1 LRNPRQFFE
10 PLAIGAPTPVAEVP
24 FPPSRMIHFFDAS
37 NEKMAAKVPEMLIAA
52 SCSKNFGVYRER
64 VGAAMI
70 IAASSAQAEASYT
83 QLMAVTRAIYSMPP
97 DHGAAIVRM
106 VLTDTDL
113 RADWE
118 TELAGMRN
126 RMLSLR
132 TGFADALRRESNSS
146 RFDFIAGQRGMFSRL
161 GISPDEIVKIRE
173 EHGIYIVGD
182 SRINVAG
189 LPDDRLDEVARA
201 IVSSLE

>member
-1 LRNPRQFFE
+1 
-10 PLAIGAPTPVAEVP
+10 
-24 FPPSRMIHFFDAS
+24 
-37 NEKMAAKVPEMLIAA
+37 
-52 SCSKNFGVYRER
+52 
-64 VGAAMI
+64 
-70 IAASSAQAEASYT
+70 
-83 QLMAVTRAIYSMPP
+83 MAVTRAIYSMPP